1 MAEPQLHHVQILP
14 LIQSAVAARLELSSA
29 LPGNTDLLYLDIAL
43 ENVVRSAIE
52 RGVGNLGLGAAAF
65 VGPLLQNLVRHCAW
79 LLLCVMQSVKLVA
92 GSVILRSSAQCMLAA
107 PWCARKPT

>member
-14 LIQSAVAARLELSSA
+14 LIQSAVAARLELSPA

-65 VGPLLQNLVRHCAW
+65 VSLLLQNLVRHCA
-79 LLLCVMQSVKLVA
+79 QRLVHDLVCA
-92 GSVILRSSAQCMLAA
+92 RSGRQRYAAQCMLAA
-107 PWCARKPT
+107 QWCARTPT